1 MKITKLKGSNSYCFE
16 EIKIGDIFKFG
27 NDFFLKFS
35 EEGLIY
41 DFNDHDRYNAIS
53 IENGGYAF
61 FERYEEVIPIESE
74 LIIYENC

>member
-1 MKITKLKGSNSYCFE
+1 MKVTKLKESNGYCFE
-16 EIKIGDIFKFG
+16 EIKIGNIFKFG

-35 EEGLIY
+35 EKGLA
-41 DFNDHDRYNAIS
+41 DNDLDLYNAIS

-74 LIIYENC
+74 LIIYDNH